1 MKPKNQPTKQVK
13 ELPTADLIP
22 YARNAKKHDDAQVAK
37 IAGSIRE
44 FGFNNPVLID
54 GKNGIIAGHGRVMAA
69 QKLGLEQVPCI
80 RLDHLSETQKQAYI
94 LADNR
99 LAEIGGGW
107 DMEALKIELAEL
119 ADADIDLD
127 ALGFGEDFTK
137 AFEVEETGM
146 PELAEGDKQPF
157 QQMTFTVHDEQVEE
171 VKAALAKAKAEG
183 HGESVVNE
191 NSNGN
196 ALAWICQS
204 FNRNEG

>member
-1 MKPKNQPTKQVK
+1 MKIEQKST
-13 ELPTADLIP
+13 DSLIP
-22 YARNAKKHDDAQVAK
+22 YARNARKHDAAQIAK
-37 IAGSIRE
+37 IAGSIKE
-44 FGFNNPVLID
+44 FGFTNPVLID
-54 GKNGIIAGHGRVMAA
+54 KDGGIIAGHGRVLAA
-69 QKLGLEQVPCI
+69 QKLGMEKVPCI
-80 RLDHLSETQKQAYI
+80 ILGHLTETQKRAYI

-107 DMEALKIELAEL
+107 DMELLKLEFEDLAAL
-119 ADADIDLD
+119 DIDLN
-127 ALGFGEDFTK
+127 ALGFGDEFTE

-183 HGESVVNE
+183 HGESSVNE